1 MNQRKMNLT
10 ELVEPKH
17 KKSKRMKVILT
28 EDQMKKIIET
38 IKKEK
43 SIKKDA
49 EESKTSKR

>member
-1 MNQRKMNLT
+1 MNLT
-10 ELVEPKH
+10 ELVESKPK
-17 KKSKRMKVILT
+17 KRSRLKVILT
-28 EDQMKKIIET
+28 EEQMKKIIET